1 MISTENIKK
10 FLSENI
16 IDPDIFIADIQIK
29 PGNRI
34 FVYLDSFKEITIGDC
49 VKTNRLISAHFDRE
63 VEDYALEV
71 SSAGLT
77 SAFKVDKQYIKH
89 TGKKVKVKTVEGL
102 IIKGQLKEYKDD
114 TVIIESTSKVK
125 GKETFTVHQIALK
138 NISEIKLDI
147 NF

>member
-1 MISTENIKK
+1 MISIENIKK
-10 FLSENI
+10 FLTENI
-16 IDPDIFIADIQIK
+16 ADPDIFIVDIQIK

-34 FVYLDSFKEITIGDC
+34 FVFLDSFKEITIGDC
-49 VKTNRLISAHFDRE
+49 VKTNRLISGHFDRE

-89 TGKKVKVKTVEGL
+89 TGKNVKVKTTEGL
-102 IIKGQLKEYKDD
+102 IIKGILKEYKDGA
-114 TVIIESTSKVK
+114 VLIEVTSKTK
-125 GKETFTVHQIALK
+125 GKATITEHKIELK

-147 NF
+147 SF